1 MIAGEAIFSLP
12 FHVARYFRPSL
23 LLALDLTNSQLGLLQ
38 AAYGVVA
45 MLAYFPGGF
54 LADLFSTRMLLTAS
68 LATTALGGFYFASF
82 PSYQGLWLLF
92 AFWGLTTILL
102 FWAALIRAT
111 REWGARDA
119 QGYAYGILDGGRG
132 LFAAVMAFV
141 AVLIFAASFPGDSTG
156 VSDAQRLDALRN
168 VIFFYTAMTLASA
181 ALSWFFVID
190 WRASSPRPRVSPGLL
205 SRVRQVFRRPGVWV
219 QALIVVCAYVG
230 YKGIDNYSLFAV
242 QAHGMSEVDGARIS
256 ALGAWVRPVAAVAV
270 GLLGDRIRCS
280 RAAAVCFALLCGSY
294 LWFALHTPEPSMAW
308 ILFANI
314 AVTSAAIY
322 GLRAVYF
329 GLFEEGS
336 VPPAVTGTAIGLVS
350 VVGYTPDVFIGPLG
364 GWILDRSP
372 GLAGHQHY
380 FLMLLA
386 FAGVGCLA
394 SLAFPRI
401 SLRRQRA

>member
-1 MIAGEAIFSLP
+1 
-12 FHVARYFRPSL
+12 VARYFRPTL
-23 LLALDLTNSQLGLLQ
+23 LLALDLTNTQLGLIQ

-54 LADLFSTRMLLTAS
+54 LADLFSTRVLLTAS
-68 LATTALGGFYFASF
+68 LATTALGGCYFASF
-82 PSYQGLWLLF
+82 PGYEGLWLLF
-92 AFWGLTTILL
+92 GFWGLTTILL

-132 LFAAVMAFV
+132 LFAAVMASA
-141 AVLIFAASFPGDSTG
+141 AVLIFEASFPGDSTG
-156 VSDAQRLDALRN
+156 ITNAQRLDALRS

-181 ALSWFFVID
+181 VLSWLFVTGSQV
-190 WRASSPRPRVSPGLL
+190 SSPGPRVSSGLL
-205 SRVRQVFRRPGVWV
+205 TRIRQVFHLPGVWV
-219 QALIVVCAYVG
+219 QALIVMCAYVG

-256 ALGAWVRPVAAVAV
+256 AFGAWVRPVAAVGV

-280 RAAAVCFALLCGSY
+280 RAASVCFALLCGSY

-350 VVGYTPDVFIGPLG
+350 VIGYTPDVFIGPLG

-386 FAGVGCLA
+386 FAGIGWLA
-394 SLAFPRI
+394 SAIFPRI
-401 SLRRQRA
+401 ATRRQRA